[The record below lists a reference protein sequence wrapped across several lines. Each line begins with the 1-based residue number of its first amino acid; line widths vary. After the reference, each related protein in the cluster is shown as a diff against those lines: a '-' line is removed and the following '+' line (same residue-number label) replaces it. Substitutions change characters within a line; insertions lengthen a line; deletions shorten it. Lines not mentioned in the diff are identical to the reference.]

1 MPKNSNQYSSSIRN
15 RPQICSGG
23 FTLIELILVM
33 AVVAL
38 TLGLVAVRLGA
49 IDFWREQ
56 TSLRKLT
63 ETIVLLNNQA
73 VLDQQFYRL
82 EFDLKANSFKAGV
95 LRPEDSGL
103 GILGADERRAA
114 INLDP
119 LEEQLALL
127 LSPESSSGATMI
139 PPPSIP
145 SLAEPTKLGG
155 RYVLLDIV
163 TAHGKFSRDDNEDL
177 PNPALRF
184 SPRGVSDFG
193 VIHISTGPESAITV
207 LANPWTG
214 LAEIYPGY
222 REFEVNRAKLN

>member
-1 MPKNSNQYSSSIRN
+1 MPQSQKQIRSQTL
-15 RPQICSGG
+15 RGAGTSSGG

-33 AVVAL
+33 AIVAL
-38 TLGLVAVRLGA
+38 TLGLVSVRLGA

-63 ETIVLLNNQA
+63 ETIILLNNQA

-82 EFDLKANSFKAGV
+82 EFDLKGNSFRAGV

-103 GILGADERRAA
+103 GLAGSSERRAA

-139 PPPSIP
+139 PPPSMP

-155 RYVLLDIV
+155 RYVLLDVV
-163 TAHGKFSRDDNEDL
+163 TSHGKFSRDDGDDV
-177 PNPALRF
+177 PKPAIRF

-193 VIHISTGPESAITV
+193 VIHISTGAESAITV

-214 LAEIYPGY
+214 LAEVYPGY